1 MTAHAAPSARAAQ
14 NSKTAD
20 IPRARPVY
28 DEFEYDSEAETLFGS
43 ESDGDGDA
51 HPASANYQPAAG
63 HGAARRHSANEPGA
77 PPQRNIDTVVCVQKA
92 EETEDAVHR
101 SGSLIAGASRKA
113 V

>member
-28 DEFEYDSEAETLFGS
+28 DEFEYDSEA
-43 ESDGDGDA
+43 
-51 HPASANYQPAAG
+51 SANYQPAAG

-77 PPQRNIDTVVCVQKA
+77 PPQRNIDTAVCVQKA